1 MMEVPPASLS
11 MCERAALCKERL
23 LAVIEDEAIAAQER
37 VDSMTYV
44 E

>member
-1 MMEVPPASLS
+1 MLDVPAASLS
-11 MCERAALCKERL
+11 MRERAALCKERL
-23 LAVIEDEAIAAQER
+23 LAVSEDEVLAAQER